1 MGVQQE
7 LEAIVGADGLLSSG
21 CEEYAVDGVTPKW
34 VAIPSTPEQVR
45 DLVVAAGANDL
56 KVTPLGGGVDAGIG
70 AAPER
75 VDLVI
80 STTRLTE
87 VTYDN
92 RKDMTIGV
100 GAGMTLSALSDHVKD
115 SNLWLPVDLAD
126 PGRATLG
133 GMVAVEIAKIAS
145 PVAVV
150 VISSAKTRSELPPRY
165 RILKWLPLHRIFG
178 GRFYKAT
185 GQVARPIFEP
195 DSREDDEVFAEML
208 RDKDPRFM
216 RRSIDCIVTWENGT
230 VPPGVV
236 HIHGDRD
243 HTIPARN
250 VRDAII
256 VEGGSHVMVFTR
268 GAEISALVNRC
279 LAR

>member
-1 MGVQQE
+1 MRAAYTRAGPNRPLEERGHRAHSSARRAFRAAGVACAAGRVPLGVFLALFGCLAAGADPPIAYLIPGQ
-7 LEAIVGADGLLSSG
+7 GADGRLF
-21 CEEYAVDGVTPKW
+21 
-34 VAIPSTPEQVR
+34 
-45 DLVVAAGANDL
+45 ANL
-56 KVTPLGGGVDAGIG
+56 KIEGY
-70 AAPER
+70 R
-75 VDLVI
+75 
-80 STTRLTE
+80 TE
-87 VTYDN
+87 V
-92 RKDMTIGV
+92 
-100 GAGMTLSALSDHVKD
+100 LE
-115 SNLWLPVDLAD
+115 LPVPEKRERMPQYAARIAEGIDTTGEFALV
-126 PGRATLG
+126 GVSLG